1 MFRSLFGNLLWKA
14 HEEQAEKEKDLEGEN
29 PTLSVKQLRKDLADN
44 QDVQEA
50 IRKVVRTMKDLS
62 SEEENSLIEE

>member
-14 HEEQAEKEKDLEGEN
+14 HEEQEQSEKEKDLEGGM

-62 SEEENSLIEE
+62 SEEE